1 MTSTPREIATLWRE
15 QMRKGYLKLL
25 TLFTLTKEP
34 LHGYQIIKRIKE
46 YTLGVIAPTAGALY
60 PTLKE
65 LEGKG
70 LIKGEWRPEERKKV
84 YRITERGREAF
95 KEAAERHF
103 ELTHSI
109 RSWLVKTLVDLK
121 ILDEV
126 KPSPPALAPV
136 LKLLLLKEDT
146 STEEK
151 IRALEVL
158 RSQLRRAANALNKMA
173 DRVENRIEE
182 LKSGG
187 SDQPAKTC

>member
-1 MTSTPREIATLWRE
+1 VSSTPRKIAALWRE

-70 LIKGEWRPEERKKV
+70 LVRGEWKPEERKKI
-84 YRITERGREAF
+84 YYITEEGKEAF

-126 KPSPPALAPV
+126 KASPPAFVPIV
-136 LKLLLLKEDT
+136 KLLLLKENA
-146 STEEK
+146 STKEK
-151 IRALEVL
+151 IRALEML
-158 RSQLRRAANALNKMA
+158 RSQLKRTANTLNKIA

-182 LKSGG
+182 LRS
-187 SDQPAKTC
+187 SESN